1 MSLEVNLKTF
11 SDQNGQKKKKKEMK
25 KKIENIQST
34 YENKFN
40 PTQ

>member
-1 MSLEVNLKTF
+1 M
-11 SDQNGQKKKKKEMK
+11 DKKKKEMK

-40 PTQ
+40 PTQKYKNLQDTILCLSY